1 MLASILSG
9 ISLGLGAAVPLGP
22 INILIMTNALRSYKS
37 AVAVGLGAMSADLIY
52 FISLYF
58 LGSSLA
64 KNPFVS
70 KALAL
75 FGASF
80 LLYIAFV
87 IFKGRN
93 KPITVENEQS
103 SLKDLAKN
111 YLKGLSLTLLN
122 PYTVA
127 FWLSV
132 TSLITTTKLHPLATI
147 FGIVIAIVSWITLMP
162 LVVHKTKHL
171 FSQKIN
177 WFFSLF
183 SASIM
188 LFFAA
193 TILLDNFF

>member
-93 KPITVENEQS
+93 KPITVETEQS